1 MGAGG
6 MNRPLGQILIAAL
19 LVAVLGV
26 GGWMALQAYRE
37 RYVVTEAADRP
48 GGPAVTQL
56 VSARLAGMRQL
67 KVAELSGT
75 IQATA
80 SDVRGL
86 GWLRSDQVVKMPY
99 SVDYFV
105 DLSTLGADDM
115 AWSADTRTL
124 VVDAPDV
131 MVGKANTEEG
141 RRTLVRTTGMFV
153 TRAAAEQLSRRTSQ
167 NAQAKAEEEANS
179 PERLAQARE
188 HAKRAIVAMM
198 SGPLGAVG
206 YGDARIVVTFPPER
220 RGQDGERWDQ
230 SRNPRD
236 VLAEPR

>member
-1 MGAGG
+1 MI
-6 MNRPLGQILIAAL
+6 RPLGKILIGVLIVALAAG
-19 LVAVLGV
+19 A
-26 GGWMALQAYRE
+26 WIAWQTYQE
-37 RYVVTEAADRP
+37 RYVTTLDAAHP

-56 VSARLAGMRQL
+56 VSARLSGMRQL

-80 SDVRGL
+80 SDVRGM

-105 DLSTLGADDM
+105 DLAGLGADDM

-124 VVDAPDV
+124 IVDAPDV
-131 MVGKANTEEG
+131 IVGKANTEEG

-153 TRAAAEQLSRRTSQ
+153 TRAAAEELSRRTSQ
-167 NAQAKAEEEANS
+167 NAQAKAEEEAGS

-188 HAKRAIVAMM
+188 HAKRAITAMM
-198 SGPLGAVG
+198 AGPLGAVG
-206 YGDARIVVTFPPER
+206 LGDARIVVTFPPER
-220 RGQDGERWDQ
+220 QGRNNERWDQ
-230 SRNPRD
+230 SRNPAD